1 MILIMILVK
10 INSTNSINRN
20 NIKNSNGS
28 SPSLNEISN
37 KFILIINILKLT
49 LHQPTSNELL
59 VLLCVF
65 GLLLF

>member
-20 NIKNSNGS
+20 NINNSNGS
-28 SPSLNEISN
+28 SPSLNEIRN

-49 LHQPTSNELL
+49 LHQPTSNKLL